1 MNKERMN
8 KTIELIKTGREKGIS
23 IFLQEENLQLK
34 VSKDR
39 GIDTDF
45 LNELKT
51 YKADI
56 ISFLKTEAG
65 NQLQFT
71 ETVDPIVPVNR
82 APGSAIPLSFSQEG
96 AWFVDKLHG
105 DRFHKIPLILQLSGT
120 LHIPA
125 LQYAFAGIVGR
136 HEALRTVIRE
146 RDGIPYQEIIP
157 AEGFS
162 IHYQKELPKGL
173 NIKHYIEQEVGKSFN
188 LSADYMIRASL
199 VRTGDAEHILV
210 IVLHHI
216 AFDGWCQSIFASE
229 IAELYQAFLNNRPS
243 VLKPLS
249 VQYADYSIWQ
259 RKYLESKLFKNG
271 LDYWAR
277 ALADTKPL
285 DLPAD
290 YSRSR
295 QINTA
300 GNIES
305 IFIDAPLAGQLQ
317 KLARQEDVTLFM
329 MMLSAFKMLLSRYSN
344 MEDICIGSP
353 LANRTQKETE
363 PLIGYFV
370 NTIPIR
376 TQVKTTQPFLQLLQ
390 EVKQNVLNGY
400 TWQHVPLEKIISR
413 VVNHRSPDRHPL
425 FQVVFVLQSNE
436 TVKPLQLDGL
446 MLSQFDPLK
455 LESTEFDLTCTAMET
470 AEGIHLTLAYRT
482 DLFQPA
488 TVQAMLKNYQTLL
501 EAIVESPLQP
511 VGRLNIISGQERK
524 RVLIEYNNTRTEYP
538 REQTI
543 VQLFEKQAAATPNAT
558 ALVFE
563 NSTLQYSEL
572 NKRANQLAH
581 FLRKKGVGKGSIVAI
596 AIGRSTE
603 MIVGL
608 MAILK
613 AGAAYVAIPVQFPA
627 HRIRFILQDTEAQW
641 VLTSREYRTPIN
653 DITETGIID
662 MEEEQQNM
670 ATQPVHD
677 LTDTASPEDLIY
689 FVYTSGSTG
698 NPKAVMTAHKHLVNY
713 LYAMADRLQMD
724 EKDSFLAL
732 ASYGFDG
739 SCFEI
744 YLPLMLGSKVIIASQ
759 EAVTD
764 GFILQK
770 TLTRHQPAYLQAT
783 PTALRLL
790 IDSGW
795 RNETGAIIISGG
807 EPINEKLRDQ
817 LISFSD
823 QKVWNFY
830 GPTETTL
837 YATMQELKLTE
848 KITIGKPIPNYSIV
862 IADEYLQP
870 VPVGV
875 AGELYIG
882 GAGVAAGYWNR
893 PELTAEKFVT
903 NPFSEIPGGVLYR
916 TGDLGKWDQDGKV
929 QLIGRIDNQVKIRG
943 FRIEPGEIE
952 DALLHSGMVKQ
963 CLVIAKDSQSGEKQL
978 VAYILPTNTFHL
990 EQLLDYLKTT
1000 LPDYMVPAFLIT
1012 VDHFKKNAN
1021 GKLDKEGLPDPEP
1034 VQTARSG
1041 YMPPANELQQEL
1053 VNIWEELLGVQR
1065 IGIEDNF
1072 FELGGNSLL
1081 AVRLMAR
1088 LRKKFN
1094 REFPVTLLFEYATI
1108 ASLGTRLIT
1117 ENGEKNTGLLTAIN
1131 PAGSQV
1137 PIFCT
1142 PAVGGEPVT
1151 YYELSKMLGSNQPL
1165 YAFSARG
1172 LDARNDPHQ
1181 SIEEMATAYLEEIEA
1196 LFIQGPIIL
1205 AGYSF
1210 GGHTAYEMARL
1221 CHLRGIP
1228 VSKIIIFEALAPNT
1242 TKIDYTHILPATYAE
1257 WLLVMINIVNHS
1269 FRLPEE
1275 KRVLLTMDE
1284 LTGKSEDGQFDYFY
1298 DKVAAAGIDVTREQ
1312 LAGHINVY
1320 IRNSHISYVPASY
1333 PLSVPVILFTTSV
1346 RQSVA
1351 FNQQAREKSE
1361 QLFQKYLVRDDLGWN
1376 DYTTYPVA
1384 LHKIGCTHQEMME
1397 QPHIQQIA
1405 NYLREHL
1412 YG

>member
-1 MNKERMN
+1 MN

-23 IFLQEENLQLK
+23 ILLQEENLQLK
-34 VSKDR
+34 VSKER
-39 GIDTDF
+39 GIDPEF

-56 ISFLKTEAG
+56 IYFLKAEAG

-71 ETVDPIVPVNR
+71 EELDPVVPVNR
-82 APGSAIPLSFSQEG
+82 VPGSVIPLSFSQEG
-96 AWFVDKLHG
+96 AWLVDKLHG
-105 DRFHKIPLILQLSGT
+105 DRFHKIPLILHLNGT
-120 LHIPA
+120 LNIPA
-125 LQYAFAGIVGR
+125 LQYAFAGIVER

-157 AEGFS
+157 AAGFS
-162 IHYQKELPKGL
+162 IHYQKELPEGL
-173 NIKHYIEQEVGKSFN
+173 HIMHYIEQEAGRSFN

-199 VRTGDAEHILV
+199 VQTGEAAHVLV

-229 IAELYQAFLNNRPS
+229 MAELYQAFVNDRPS
-243 VLKPLS
+243 ALKPLP

-259 RKYLESKLFKNG
+259 RKYLAGKLFENG
-271 LDYWAR
+271 LDHWSR
-277 ALADTKPL
+277 VLADTKPL
-285 DLPAD
+285 DLPTD
-290 YSRSR
+290 HPRPG

-305 IFIDAPLAGQLQ
+305 IFIDGSLAGQLQ
-317 KLARQEDVTLFM
+317 QLARQEDVTLFM
-329 MMLSAFKMLLSRYSN
+329 MMLSAFNVLLSRYSN

-376 TQVKTTQPFLQLLQ
+376 TQVRTTQSFLQLLQ
-390 EVKQNVLNGY
+390 EVKQNVLQGY

-413 VVNHRSPDRHPL
+413 VVNHRSPGRHPL

-436 TVKPLQLDGL
+436 AVKPLQLDGL
-446 MLSQFDPLK
+446 TLSQFDPLK
-455 LESTEFDLTCTAMET
+455 LGSTEFDLTCTATET
-470 AEGIHLTLAYRT
+470 AEGIHLTLAYRS
-482 DLFQPA
+482 DLFLPP
-488 TVQAMLKNYQTLL
+488 TVQAMLKNYQALL
-501 EAIVESPLQP
+501 KAIVENPLQP
-511 VGRLNIISGQERK
+511 VGRLNLLSKEERE
-524 RVLIEYNNTRTEYP
+524 RVLIEYNNTRIDYP
-538 REQTI
+538 LEQTI
-543 VQLFEKQAAATPNAT
+543 VQLFEKQVAATPDAI

-563 NSTLQYSEL
+563 NSTLLYSEM
-572 NKRANQLAH
+572 NERVNQLAH
-581 FLRKKGVGKGSIVAI
+581 FLRKKGVGKGSVVAI

-603 MIVGL
+603 MIIGL

-613 AGAAYVAIPVQFPA
+613 AGAAYVAIPVQFPPQ
-627 HRIRFILQDTEAQW
+627 RILFILQDIEAQW
-641 VLTSREYRTPIN
+641 ILTSREYRSSLH
-653 DITETGIID
+653 DITDTGIID
-662 MEEEQQNM
+662 IEEESQNIRS
-670 ATQPVHD
+670 QPLHD
-677 LTDTASPEDLIY
+677 LSDRASPEDLVY

-698 NPKAVMTAHKHLVNY
+698 KPKAVMTAHKHLVNY
-713 LYAMADRLQMD
+713 LYAMADQLQMD

-770 TLTRHQPAYLQAT
+770 TLIRHQPAYLQAT

-795 RNETGAIIISGG
+795 RNESGAIIISGG
-807 EPINEKLRDQ
+807 EPINENLRDQ
-817 LISFSD
+817 LISFSHK
-823 QKVWNFY
+823 KVWNFY

-837 YATMQELKLTE
+837 YATMQELTLTE
-848 KITIGKPIPNYSIV
+848 KITAGRPIPNYSIV
-862 IADEYLQP
+862 IADEYAQP
-870 VPVGV
+870 VPAGV

-893 PELTAEKFVT
+893 PELTKEKFVI
-903 NPFSEIPGGVLYR
+903 NPFSEIPGPILYR

-929 QLIGRIDNQVKIRG
+929 QLIGRIDNQVKVRG

-952 DALLHSGMVKQ
+952 EALLHSGMVNQ
-963 CLVIAKDSQSGEKQL
+963 CLVMAKDIPSGEKQL
-978 VAYILPTNTFHL
+978 IAYIQPTSTFNS
-990 EQLLDYLKTT
+990 EQLLHYLKTT

-1021 GKLDKEGLPDPEP
+1021 GKLDKEALPEP
-1034 VQTARSG
+1034 QPVQAARSG
-1041 YMPPANELQQEL
+1041 YLPPANELQREL
-1053 VNIWEELLGVQR
+1053 VNIWEELLAVQQ

-1094 REFPVTLLFEYATI
+1094 REFPVTLLFESATI
-1108 ASLGTRLIT
+1108 SSLGTRLIAET
-1117 ENGEKNTGLLTAIN
+1117 GEKNTGLLTAIN
-1131 PAGSQV
+1131 PSGDQV
-1137 PIFCT
+1137 PIICT

-1151 YYELSKMLGSNQPL
+1151 YYELSKMLGPNQPI

-1172 LDARNDPHQ
+1172 LDARSEPHR

-1196 LFIQGPIIL
+1196 LAIQGPIIL

-1210 GGHTAYEMARL
+1210 GAHTAYEIARL
-1221 CHLRGIP
+1221 CSLKGIA
-1228 VSKIIIFEALAPNT
+1228 VAKLIIFEALAPNKV
-1242 TKIDYTHILPATYAE
+1242 KIDYTNMLPATYAE
-1257 WLLVMINIVNHS
+1257 WLLVMTNIVNHS

-1275 KRVLLTMDE
+1275 KRVLLTIDE
-1284 LTGKSEDGQFDYFY
+1284 LTGKSEDGQFEYFY
-1298 DKVAAAGIDVTREQ
+1298 DKVSGAGIDVTREQ

-1333 PLSVPVILFTTSV
+1333 PLKVPVVLFTTSV

-1351 FNQQAREKSE
+1351 FSQQATETSE
-1361 QLFQKYLVRDDLGWN
+1361 QIFKNHLVREDLGWS

-1384 LHKIGCTHQEMME
+1384 IHKIACTHQEMME
-1397 QPHIQQIA
+1397 QPNIRQIA
-1405 NYLREHL
+1405 GFLREYL